1 MADELEI
8 GDSRIEFM
16 AVYLLKTLKLKNDKW
31 MKMYAID
38 ENKQIINDFFEKTEI
53 SLIVFYLNI
62 TGALTVQYQYPT
74 LIKSKVAYFV
84 KKNKESISKE
94 TPIKDAL
101 AYGDLSTTPLDQL
114 SAILD
119 EVISFMIFPILA
131 LIRPL

>member
-38 ENKQIINDFFEKTEI
+38 ENKQIINDFFEKTDI

-62 TGALTVQYQYPT
+62 SGALTVQYQYPT

-84 KKNKESISKE
+84 KKTKESISKE

-119 EVISFMIFPILA
+119 EVIHL
-131 LIRPL
+131 

>member
-38 ENKQIINDFFEKTEI
+38 ENKQIINDFFEKTDI

-62 TGALTVQYQYPT
+62 SGALTVQYQYPT

-84 KKNKESISKE
+84 KKNKDSISKE

-119 EVISFMIFPILA
+119 EVIHL
-131 LIRPL
+131 

>member
-31 MKMYAID
+31 IKMYSND
-38 ENKQIINDFFEKTEI
+38 ENNQLIIDFFEKTDL

-74 LIKSKVAYFV
+74 LIKSKVAYFC
-84 KKNKESISKE
+84 KKNKDSIQKE

-101 AYGDLSTTPLDQL
+101 VYGDLSTAPLDQL

-119 EVISFMIFPILA
+119 EVI
-131 LIRPL
+131 

>member
-16 AVYLLKTLKLKNDKW
+16 AIYLLKTLKLKNDKW

-38 ENKQIINDFFEKTEI
+38 ENKQIINDFFEKTDI

-62 TGALTVQYQYPT
+62 SGALTVQYQYPT

-119 EVISFMIFPILA
+119 EVIHL
-131 LIRPL
+131 

>member
-38 ENKQIINDFFEKTEI
+38 ENKQIINDFFEKTDI

-62 TGALTVQYQYPT
+62 SGALTVQYQYPT

-119 EVISFMIFPILA
+119 EVIHL
-131 LIRPL
+131 

>member
-16 AVYLLKTLKLKNDKW
+16 AIYLLKTLKLKNDKW

-38 ENKQIINDFFEKTEI
+38 ENKQIINDFFEKTDI

-62 TGALTVQYQYPT
+62 SGALTVQYQYPT

-84 KKNKESISKE
+84 KKNKDSISKE

-119 EVISFMIFPILA
+119 EVIHL
-131 LIRPL
+131 